1 MQLWI
6 MVVGLDNTCIVSE
19 KWDVSRV
26 ISRLYGWVYETLRF
40 SPLVVEHGVVVM
52 SVRLNPLGSQ
62 FSIPVLLIL
71 CLESMG
77 A

>member
-1 MQLWI
+1 MLLWI
-6 MVVGLDNTCIVSE
+6 MDVGLDNTCIVSE
-19 KWDVSRV
+19 KWDVSKV
-26 ISRLYGWVYETLRF
+26 IPRLYGWVYETLRF

-62 FSIPVLLIL
+62 FSIPVLWIL
-71 CLESMG
+71 CSESVG